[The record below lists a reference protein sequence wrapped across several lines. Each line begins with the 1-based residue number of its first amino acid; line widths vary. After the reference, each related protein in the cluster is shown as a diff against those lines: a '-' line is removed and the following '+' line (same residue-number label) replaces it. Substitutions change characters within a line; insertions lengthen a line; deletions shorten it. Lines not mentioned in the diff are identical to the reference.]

1 MNNNIYESVAELVC
15 LAGVFVSGV
24 LFGKIAGGVIIERRA
39 RNDERE
45 DQEDIND

>member
-15 LAGVFVSGV
+15 LAGVFIGGILLGV
-24 LFGKIAGGVIIERRA
+24 GLTLERQA
-39 RNDERE
+39 KNEERE